1 MPINF
6 PTSPNVSD
14 TYQIN
19 GLTYV
24 WNGSAWVSQGVT
36 QVGNPGSTRDSYT
49 GNGACTTFI
58 LSNFAVNEDCTIV
71 FVNST
76 IQPNAAYTV
85 NSNSN
90 ELIFT
95 TAPANNANIIAYV
108 VNPTLGP
115 TGPQGVAGPQG
126 PSGARGFPGTR
137 GLTGLTGPSGAFL
150 IRANGASNIA
160 SNTLNFINTA
170 SVTINVSNIGGVATI
185 ELSSVGGGGGSGNGN
200 TFLYVSDSAPTGIAA
215 NQSFWYDSNT
225 GMLKVYYNDGNS
237 SQWVDAVVLKPGPSG
252 PLGPSGPTAQIGFS
266 FLLAGM

>member
-6 PTSPNVSD
+6 PTSPTLD
-14 TYQIN
+14 QTYQIN

-24 WNGSAWVSQGVT
+24 WNGTSWVSQGVT
-36 QVGNPGSTRDSYT
+36 QVGIPGSTRDSYT
-49 GNGACTTFI
+49 GTGACTTFV
-58 LSNFAVNEDCTIV
+58 LSNYAVNEDCTIV
-71 FVNST
+71 FVNGT

-90 ELIFT
+90 QLVFA

-126 PSGARGFPGTR
+126 PQGPRGFPGTR
-137 GLTGLTGPSGAFL
+137 GPTGLTGPSGAFL

-185 ELSSVGGGGGSGNGN
+185 ELSSIGGGGGSGNGN
-200 TFLYVSDSAPTGIAA
+200 TFLYVSDTAPTGIAA
-215 NQSFWYDSNT
+215 NQSFWYETNT
-225 GMLKVYYNDGNS
+225 TINSIISTGYNS
-237 SQWVDAVVLKPGPSG
+237 STKTLN
-252 PLGPSGPTAQIGFS
+252 
-266 FLLAGM
+266 LLVTG